1 MEVISLVQ
9 DATHITVFSWR
20 GLAFEDV
27 VDVFPKVL
35 AYVKVPDCVSKWV
48 Y

>member
-1 MEVISLVQ
+1 MDVISLVQ

-27 VDVFPKVL
+27 MDVLPKVL
-35 AYVKVPDCVSKWV
+35 AYEKEPEWVSK
-48 Y
+48 